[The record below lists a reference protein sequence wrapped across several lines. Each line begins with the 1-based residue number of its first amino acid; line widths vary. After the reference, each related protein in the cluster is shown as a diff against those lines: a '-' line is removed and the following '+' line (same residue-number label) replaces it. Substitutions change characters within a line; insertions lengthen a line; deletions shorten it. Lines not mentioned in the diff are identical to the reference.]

1 MTPDQYY
8 VHLMLI
14 NGADGN
20 EIRTHDIEIGRRTR
34 YQLSYSDFIT
44 FVMSQLLC
52 YTKFDLLG

>member
-34 YQLSYSDFIT
+34 YQLSYRDFIT
-44 FVMSQLLC
+44 FVMSHFLC